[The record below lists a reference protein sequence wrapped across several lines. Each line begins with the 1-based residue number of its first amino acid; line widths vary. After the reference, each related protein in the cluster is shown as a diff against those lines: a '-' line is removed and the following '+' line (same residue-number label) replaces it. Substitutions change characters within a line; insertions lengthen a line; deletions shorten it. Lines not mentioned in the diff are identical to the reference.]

1 MFIKRKNLKLKE
13 NFKINDFFEFLKLNN
28 IDDARS
34 IIILYFFKFLFYIKF
49 LTFFDTE
56 LLS

>member
-1 MFIKRKNLKLKE
+1 VFIKRKNLKLKE